1 MRKNFKEYNQNEQ
14 YLFPPSLHDW
24 LPEGHLAYFISEM
37 VEEMDLSEIYKEY
50 REELGQP
57 PYSPLMM
64 VKIWLYAFSQGIRSS
79 RRVEKALHED
89 IGFRVIS
96 GNQYPDHW
104 TINQFRSRHHKALG
118 NLFFQSIKLAGKCG
132 LVKLGHVAIDGT
144 KIKGHASRHSAMSYG
159 RMIEEEKRLKEEID
173 KYFKESVE
181 IDKEEDKKHG
191 KKSRNELPD
200 EIKLKSKRLK
210 AIIGAKKALEKEAKE
225 KAKIEQE
232 KRKEEAEKEGR
243 NFKPR
248 KDPDKAKP
256 EDKAQ
261 RNFTDSESRIM
272 KSSEKAF
279 IQAYNAQAAVDGE
292 TQIIVDAFVT
302 NTADDKHSLPPLIEG
317 TIDNTGKIPPEVS
330 ADTGYYSEENLR
342 VLKDKNIET
351 FIPPEKVTHK
361 EWRNMDNLPA
371 DTIPE
376 NTTQKDLMRRN
387 MRIKLRTEHGKKRY
401 KLRMTSIEPV
411 FGQIKE
417 GRGLRQFLLRGLDKV
432 NSLWRIDCAVH
443 NLLKIFR
450 AKRRLQPAM

>member
-24 LPEGHLAYFISEM
+24 LPEDHLAYFISEI

-64 VKIWLYAFSQGIRSS
+64 VKVWLYAFSQGIRSS

-118 NLFFQSIKLAGKCG
+118 NLFLESIKLAGKCG
-132 LVKLGHVAIDGT
+132 LVKLGHVSIDGT
-144 KIKGHASRHSAMSYG
+144 KVKANASRHSAMSYG
-159 RMIEEEKRLKEEID
+159 RMLEEEKRLKGEIES
-173 KYFKESVE
+173 YLKEVE
-181 IDKEEDKKHG
+181 KIDKEEDKKHG
-191 KKSRNELPD
+191 KKSGNELPE
-200 EIKLKSKRLK
+200 EIKLKSKRVK
-210 AIIGAKKALEKEAKE
+210 AISDAKKALEEEARE
-225 KAKIEQE
+225 KARKEQE
-232 KRKEEAEKEGR
+232 KNKEEAKKEGR
-243 NFKPR
+243 EYKPR
-248 KDPDKAKP
+248 KNPEDAKP
-256 EDKAQ
+256 DDKDQ
-261 RNFTDSESRIM
+261 RNFTDSESKIM

-279 IQAYNAQAAVDGE
+279 IQAYNAQAVVDAE
-292 TQIIVDAFVT
+292 TQIILEAFVT
-302 NTADDKHSLPPLIEG
+302 NVASDKPFLPALIKG
-317 TIDNTGKIPPEVS
+317 TIENTGRIPKEVS
-330 ADTGYYSEENLR
+330 ADTGLFSENNLQ
-342 VLKDKNIET
+342 VLKGYDIEA
-351 FIPPEKVTHK
+351 FIPPEKLTHNQ
-361 EWRNMDNLPA
+361 WRNMTPPIGR
-371 DTIPE
+371 IPKNITPE
-376 NTTQKDLMRRN
+376 TLMRR
-387 MRIKLRTEHGKKRY
+387 KLRTKRGKERY

-411 FGQIKE
+411 FGQVKE
-417 GRGLRQFLLRGLDKV
+417 GRGLRQFLLRGLEKV